1 MACNNFVCAFSYP
14 VKGKMYCQRN
24 SYSYDCKELPDCSA
38 TMENYCNIYKYFSCK
53 ICGHDVVCNIQH
65 ANGIFY
71 SPEKGFYTPSSSTE
85 FAKAVKQNELINA
98 KRDIYATACSN
109 YRQGYK
115 ISTTIRQ
122 LYQRYG
128 KKFPQFTK
136 EFLDKAVHLSII
148 KYLETE
154 E

>member
-1 MACNNFVCAFSYP
+1 MTCKNFVCAFSHNER
-14 VKGKMYCQRN
+14 GKMYCQHDSCDYIN
-24 SYSYDCKELPDCSA
+24 LPDCTA
-38 TMENYCNIYKYFSCK
+38 TLDNSCAHYKYFSCK
-53 ICGHDVVCNIQH
+53 ICGYDNVCYSQR
-65 ANGIFY
+65 AKGIFY

-85 FAKAVKQNELINA
+85 FAEAVQRNGLVNA

-115 ISTTIRQ
+115 ISTTVNQ

-128 KKFPQFTK
+128 KSFPQFTK
-136 EFLDKAVHLSII
+136 KFLDKAVRLSII